1 MTSMSAADEFL
12 ALVSG
17 PDERI
22 ALDTGC
28 LLIAALGRGRP
39 DDASVVTDGRAQLDQ
54 LAARS
59 DATDVDGLLRYL
71 FGTLGFTG
79 NRDHY
84 DDPRNSYLDEVLD
97 RRCGI
102 PITLAVVVIEVGR
115 RLGLVAERNLAPLG
129 IVMAPALGRA
139 LGQFGATPVPATP
152 AWVSR
157 GGDVAVRVGR
167 FCRATNGNTSSRH
180 VKGFS
185 SATASPETK
194 PPTWMSVRRGQPH
207 RSIASPIA
215 RAPSHASPSGYEPW
229 VLTHTHT
236 TGISHAGWASRSVT
250 RITRARHSRPN
261 INGRGDHPGAL
272 AAMAMVAAIPE
283 RTAVVDRPSSA
294 ITTAVAAITTP
305 CTATSTW
312 PPTRSA
318 APYTNDASQLCTVH
332 ACPGAVNE

>member
-115 RLGLVAERNLAPLG
+115 RLGLELTPVGMPGHFLVGAGPGRYVDAFDGGRVLDAEGCRRRFQELAGPGAPWSTELLAPVGPRSVLTRVLANLRRLFAASHDLHGLAWVLALRTG
-129 IVMAPALGRA
+129 IPGVPSTERMERATVLAALGRFDEA
-139 LGQFGATPVPATP
+139 AVELDRLADLEEDGSPAFHHPSQGP
-152 AWVSR
+152 AA
-157 GGDVAVRVGR
+157 DVVA
-167 FCRATNGNTSSRH
+167 A
-180 VKGFS
+180 
-185 SATASPETK
+185 PEL
-194 PPTWMSVRRGQPH
+194 R
-207 RSIASPIA
+207 A
-215 RAPSHASPSGYEPW
+215 RAAR
-229 VLTHTHT
+229 L
-236 TGISHAGWASRSVT
+236 
-250 RITRARHSRPN
+250 RARLN
-261 INGRGDHPGAL
+261 
-272 AAMAMVAAIPE
+272 
-283 RTAVVDRPSSA
+283 
-294 ITTAVAAITTP
+294 
-305 CTATSTW
+305 
-312 PPTRSA
+312 
-318 APYTNDASQLCTVH
+318 
-332 ACPGAVNE
+332 